1 MLNDLRGLKLL
12 QQFTLC
18 SWLNV
23 SPQFVFVAV
32 KLLTETICSVKKNNS
47 LLDWSAMKILLLM
60 LFSQNKG
67 CLCLLVY

>member
-1 MLNDLRGLKLL
+1 MLNDLRDLKLL

-32 KLLTETICSVKKNNS
+32 KLLTKTICSVKK
-47 LLDWSAMKILLLM
+47 KIL
-60 LFSQNKG
+60 SWIGVQ
-67 CLCLLVY
+67 